1 MVLTM
6 SIGIPL
12 CFLLQK
18 GRKFAANTE
27 NKRLLETV
35 ASNPNNVHEE
45 DWKRFYAPH
54 FVEIIFQSQGAP
66 LPERIGAGFLCQ
78 NRRLL
83 EAVTSKPNN
92 GHVIGELI
100 MAEGRMLMIL
110 QQRPLMEISIT
121 TKEAMGSNNEFC
133 PTKPGTH

>member
-18 GRKFAANTE
+18 GQKFAANTE
-27 NKRLLETV
+27 NKRLLEAV

-54 FVEIIFQSQGAP
+54 FVEIIFQSQGGPAARKNWRWIS
-66 LPERIGAGFLCQ
+66 LPEQTAFGSGD
-78 NRRLL
+78 L
-83 EAVTSKPNN
+83 ET
-92 GHVIGELI
+92 E
-100 MAEGRMLMIL
+100 
-110 QQRPLMEISIT
+110 QRPRDRRTDNGGRPHVDDSAA
-121 TKEAMGSNNEFC
+121 EAFD
-133 PTKPGTH
+133 